1 MKKVNTQ
8 SFKILNTDTNC
19 IKDVVEVMLKFM
31 LLEMI
36 KRSLRLVSNCT
47 PFRLLQ
53 KMTLFLEGCVNFEIL
68 PLKLVRLT
76 NVEI

>member
-47 PFRLLQ
+47 PFRFT
-53 KMTLFLEGCVNFEIL
+53 KNDTLFGRMCKFQNITFETSETY
-68 PLKLVRLT
+68 KC
-76 NVEI
+76 